1 MTKRSRNDV
10 DEHRALYI
18 DGVLAVAGL
27 ELLHQ
32 HLLIQVRQLSHVVD
46 LSLKKMSTN
55 KQAG

>member
-1 MTKRSRNDV
+1 M